1 MVKSFL
7 GNLFGS
13 SGPSALGSIGFS
25 ALGSMMNYNYSK
37 RLQENQYSLNIK
49 GLKESPTAQR
59 QGLEIAGY
67 NPILAVNSSG
77 MSNATAGAGASVSDN
92 GLGSNYASISNARRL
107 QKQEQSKLTADTKNA
122 IAGANSQN
130 ASASL
135 AQEQAKTEQ
144 YRQKEMESQTFL
156 NNVNTELA
164 RKDLSWRD
172 KQYLMQIKTGYL
184 NAQANHIASESA
196 QLNAHTA
203 QADYRLRKGITDYEN
218 VQRKAVSDFY
228 KKHPIQKSITTGL
241 GEWTGAVGKIFS
253 GSKKF

>member
-1 MVKSFL
+1 MKGYNMGFFSSIINAGSNAFNAYHQFL
-7 GNLFGS
+7 NQKKLQKYAYNLTQQGYRET
-13 SGPSALGSIGFS
+13 PSA
-25 ALGSMMNYNYSK
+25 
-37 RLQENQYSLNIK
+37 
-49 GLKESPTAQR
+49 QR
-59 QGLEIAGY
+59 VGLENAGY
-67 NPILAVNSSG
+67 NPILAVSNGVSFGGNFTPGSAAVATGNPADDIDGNIQNAYRLAKLEKPKNKAEIDNIKAGTNS
-77 MSNATAGAGASVSDN
+77 A
-92 GLGSNYASISNARRL
+92 
-107 QKQEQSKLTADTKNA
+107 
-122 IAGANSQN
+122 N

-172 KQYLMQIKTGYL
+172 KEYLMRIKTGYL

-228 KKHPIQKSITTGL
+228 KKHPIQKKITTGL
-241 GEWTGAVGKIFS
+241 GEWTGAIGNIFR
-253 GSKKF
+253 GSVSKSVK